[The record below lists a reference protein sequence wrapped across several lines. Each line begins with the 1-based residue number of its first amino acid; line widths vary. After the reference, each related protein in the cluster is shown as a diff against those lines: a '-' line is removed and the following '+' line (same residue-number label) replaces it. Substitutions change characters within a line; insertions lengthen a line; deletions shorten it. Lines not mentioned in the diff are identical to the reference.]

1 MVGHGEVHHACGA
14 LLLGQLQT
22 GAVPVLEH
30 AGLGVLVCG
39 GNELCAH
46 RHSRQVGNS
55 AAVLQSDLC
64 IGDLEF
70 IRRSNELR
78 HQIHIMVGHGEVHHA
93 CGALL
98 LGQLQTGAV
107 PVLEHAGL
115 GVLVCGGLE
124 LCTHRH
130 SCQIGNS
137 AAILQSDLCTGDIE
151 FIRRSNEHR
160 LQIHIMVGHGE
171 VHHAC
176 GALLLGQL
184 QTGAVPVLEHAGLGV
199 LVCGG
204 LELCT
209 HRHSRQV
216 GNSAAVLQSDLC
228 IGDIEF
234 IGLGSV
240 LGVLCFQRDLVCGH
254 REGDGRLGGV
264 HVSGQTG
271 HFPTGE
277 GVTVLLV
284 CGEAE
289 LLTCNVLGRLV
300 VHGQGVLR
308 LRHSIGIHFVLGAIV
323 VVTIIHHDVDRVGAC
338 FGRLRHRRERA
349 ILRDILDG
357 ILRSI
362 LKIHLAG
369 IVCSLGLGVVL
380 KVGALRLIFAYHL
393 ADIKRAVCV
402 LVALLRYDALLVEA
416 VHVRSR
422 RVGFKHLVVV
432 GAHIDEAQFAHAILA
447 AGNGLMFDRPG
458 NGKVAL
464 AQGREG
470 QLSGGGHV
478 HHNRLTVILGG
489 QGQGL
494 AICGKLCVRI
504 ISADS
509 LAVDIRDRLA
519 EGDRHRSIADKVN
532 RVCCYGI
539 AVDSIHSAVCDH
551 QLALLLTGGEESAFN
566 IAAAHRIGNSN
577 LAVDVRFQTAKD
589 HGILDDRFLRGIA
602 RQLDIVE
609 HAAGDLAV
617 LVQLDLSVEC
627 AAGDLAI
634 SADDILESAACDGA
648 VFIHV
653 DILLEGAVLNDGV
666 LRTNRALCHD
676 AGDSHICK
684 SDLLHGNGLM
694 VGVDGIRRKVHRV
707 AVRGGDVERRACP
720 SVLFHG
726 GVLPAQTLIEVSRHA
741 LAAHRHTGHAGQVGQ
756 TLFGNA
762 QRLEVACIGGLIHK
776 DLCAVIVAGNA
787 QHLAIGRG
795 VGVVASDRCIVD
807 AQHIGVQ
814 GKLCA
819 ACAHQID
826 GIGGKRQS
834 SAVHRSHTAVA
845 HHQCAEPLSC
855 GQQLLDAVR
864 QFAQNRIR
872 NGVGVIAIGIE
883 IAALDHR
890 IGDRARAIAEQG
902 IEGAAG
908 DLDRTVPI
916 DRVDADVGI
925 VIGAAGDLTAG
936 KHQSACLAKISIGNG
951 GIGHL
956 NRAADG
962 CRAQIFEV
970 DFPAA
975 LIQDLYNV
983 LISAV
988 VGVAVISPADAHVN
1002 TVQLC
1007 VRVQAVHI
1015 GHAGQVGQTL
1025 TGKAQF
1031 LVHGQDLN
1039 QLHGGIVRKRK
1050 RTEAGRERFAVCTD
1064 GDRGNCHAA
1073 VCKTVVSGACG
1084 QSHDTAVGRG
1094 YRPRIAAGIAFHHQ
1108 LQIVPVTGIVILLD
1122 DIDFCFLLSVQGA
1135 VLRQDQLVCL
1145 PLRVGAQAGD
1155 IAEKAAPDIAAV
1167 LGQLIV
1173 GAAVNGALIQ
1183 LHIGVAAA
1191 QNADAVHIAS
1201 FYQKCT
1207 GDSAIQQINR
1217 VTISILDGHIAA
1229 DRAVQNVL
1237 GIFTAGTGDGQPG
1250 SFVKAPAGTGRCL
1263 G

>member
-1 MVGHGEVHHACGA
+1 MRAGIGDGIRILCQTFDLPDNVIAFLLVNAKGDLIALIMRLAFLSIPVVVILRLGRLGHNIGAYLFGGNSLIVVIRSYPDVHIVAAGGGGSRLALVGAVQPGHLRVGIVVICAGVFHLVRGSIVGKVLSLGRVADRLLTQLNRTGLVLFAFLCNDGSLIAAKHVRIRYLVGKDLALVYTGKAFKFSRELANTFHIGAGHRVVAVIVHVDLKVILLKA
-14 LLLGQLQT
+14 LKGQLSGYGVSIRQLFNDAVVVIVILHIKPDVV
-22 GAVPVLEH
+22 GACLGGHFFRSGQPIICSAVLKGSLRNRIAEILRAVVACSTVLEVK
-30 AGLGVLVCG
+30 AEVRACRPILPCTLTDQKFTALVQRALFG
-39 GNELCAH
+39 TDVHLI
-46 RHSRQVGNS
+46 
-55 AAVLQSDLC
+55 AAVL
-64 IGDLEF
+64 G
-70 IRRSNELR
+70 
-78 HQIHIMVGHGEVHHA
+78 
-93 CGALL
+93 
-98 LGQLQTGAV
+98 
-107 PVLEHAGL
+107 
-115 GVLVCGGLE
+115 
-124 LCTHRH
+124 
-130 SCQIGNS
+130 
-137 AAILQSDLCTGDIE
+137 
-151 FIRRSNEHR
+151 
-160 LQIHIMVGHGE
+160 
-171 VHHAC
+171 
-176 GALLLGQL
+176 
-184 QTGAVPVLEHAGLGV
+184 
-199 LVCGG
+199 
-204 LELCT
+204 
-209 HRHSRQV
+209 
-216 GNSAAVLQSDLC
+216 
-228 IGDIEF
+228 
-234 IGLGSV
+234 
-240 LGVLCFQRDLVCGH
+240 
-254 REGDGRLGGV
+254 
-264 HVSGQTG
+264 
-271 HFPTGE
+271 
-277 GVTVLLV
+277 
-284 CGEAE
+284 
-289 LLTCNVLGRLV
+289 
-300 VHGQGVLR
+300 
-308 LRHSIGIHFVLGAIV
+308 
-323 VVTIIHHDVDRVGAC
+323 
-338 FGRLRHRRERA
+338 FGRE
-349 ILRDILDG
+349 
-357 ILRSI
+357 
-362 LKIHLAG
+362 
-369 IVCSLGLGVVL
+369 VVEL
-380 KVGALRLIFAYHL
+380 
-393 ADIKRAVCV
+393 
-402 LVALLRYDALLVEA
+402 
-416 VHVRSR
+416 
-422 RVGFKHLVVV
+422 LVVV
-432 GAHIDEAQFAHAILA
+432 GTHIDEAQLTHALLI
-447 AGNGLMFDRPG
+447 AGNDRVLRSPA
-458 NGKVAL
+458 NRKVAL
-464 AQGREG
+464 LQGREG
-470 QLSGGGHV
+470 QLSAGSHV
-478 HHNRLTVILGG
+478 HYNGLAVILGG

-551 QLALLLTGGEESAFN
+551 QLALLLTIGKVFVFN
-566 IAAAHRIGNSN
+566 IVAAHRIGNSN
-577 LAVDVRFQTAKD
+577 LVAAVHFQAAKD
-589 HGILDDRFLRGIA
+589 HGIPDDRFLRGIV

-617 LVQLDLSVEC
+617 LVQLNLSVEC
-627 AAGDLAI
+627 AASDLAI

-694 VGVDGIRRKVHRV
+694 VGVAGNRRKIHRV
-707 AVRGGDVERRACP
+707 AVRGGDVKRRACP

-762 QRLEVACIGGLIHK
+762 QGLEVAWIGGLIHK
-776 DLCAVIVAGNA
+776 DLCAVILAGNA
-787 QHLAIGRG
+787 QHLAVGRG
-795 VGVVASDRCIVD
+795 VGAVVFDRCIVD

-819 ACAHQID
+819 ACAHQKD
-826 GIGGKRQS
+826 GIGGKRQG

-845 HHQCAEPLSC
+845 HHQLAD
-855 GQQLLDAVR
+855 LLPGCQCILKGVR

-890 IGDRARAIAEQG
+890 IGNRARAIAEQG
-902 IEGAAG
+902 IKGAAG
-908 DLDRTVPI
+908 DLDRTVPV
-916 DRVDADVGI
+916 DRADARADI
-925 VIGAAGDLTAG
+925 VEAAAADLTAG
-936 KHQSACLAKISIGNG
+936 DRQSAVFAKLTAGNISIGD
-951 GIGHL
+951 L
-956 NRAADG
+956 DRAVD
-962 CRAQIFEV
+962 RHIAQHAEV
-970 DFPAA
+970 EVRAA
-975 LIQDLYNV
+975 LIQDLQSAF
-983 LISAV
+983 LAAV
-988 VGVAVISPADAHVN
+988 VGVAVITPAVAHVN

-1007 VRVQAVHI
+1007 VRVQTVHI
-1015 GHAGQVGQTL
+1015 GHVGQVGL
-1025 TGKAQF
+1025 TFTVKVQLCIAK
-1031 LVHGQDLN
+1031 HHRN
-1039 QLHGGIVRKRK
+1039 QLHGYAVLRRDHVKAGGKRFSVI
-1050 RTEAGRERFAVCTD
+1050 AD
-1064 GDRGNCHAA
+1064 GDRGNRRAK
-1073 VCKTVVSGACG
+1073 VCEGVILGTGG

-1145 PLRVGAQAGD
+1145 LLRVGAQAGD